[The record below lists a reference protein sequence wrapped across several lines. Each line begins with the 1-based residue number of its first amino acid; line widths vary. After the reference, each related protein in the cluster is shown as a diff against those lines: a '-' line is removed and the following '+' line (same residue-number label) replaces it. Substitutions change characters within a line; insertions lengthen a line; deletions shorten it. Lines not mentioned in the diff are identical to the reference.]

1 MGGLLAR
8 LCVPQRRPLDGWC
21 ERVCEFG
28 GLRFLR
34 MLRDGKTVGEHRGR
48 PRIRKGQRWR
58 GRSFLAEADTPPSPG
73 TSATLENLAGVRP
86 GRAAALLDVSVP
98 SWKVLVCN
106 TEWADMMSDDC
117 VWRAGVH
124 LRGGADRQS
133 LQDSLSRRVV
143 FTVNLINRNGRD
155 SVIVKLT
162 YARSHEVVPSAVSKT
177 RALYVAE
184 VTFASTNRNNSLQ
197 ATSIEMPPPPVPGLK
212 LGPLVGM
219 GSMGQ
224 VRRAT
229 LDDYGE
235 VAVKFTQANLT
246 GFSGEMEAELGRDLH
261 HEHVV
266 RVLRTDTV
274 SKQYHRDTWQI
285 MEFCAR
291 GSLKSQL
298 TTVTDAETNRWVLHV
313 ALGMEY
319 VHSRSVIHGDLNSTN
334 VLISAD
340 GTAKVSDLGISRMYG
355 GVAMQTSSHG
365 TVTHMP
371 PELLFQR
378 DLSPATDVYSFGVL
392 VWELCHRQVAW
403 QGMSRGEILESKL
416 HGRGLQWTVSP
427 LWKQLSV
434 DCMGQDVRARPT
446 FSRICQCASRSLDLP
461 RPVL

>member
-1 MGGLLAR
+1 MGPLLSH
-8 LCVPQRRPLDGWC
+8 LCVQQRRPLDTWC
-21 ERVCEFG
+21 ERVCDFV

-34 MLRDGKTVGEHRGR
+34 MLRDGKTIGEHRGR
-48 PRIRKGQRWR
+48 PRTAQVQRWR
-58 GRSFLAEADTPPSPG
+58 GHSFVAEADTPPSPG
-73 TSATLENLAGVRP
+73 TRATLENLSGVRP

-98 SWKVLVCN
+98 AWKVLVCN
-106 TEWADMMSDDC
+106 SEWSEMMSAES
-117 VWRAGVH
+117 VWRTGVH

-143 FTVNLINRNGRD
+143 FTVNLIKRNGRD
-155 SVIVKLT
+155 SVIIKLT
-162 YARSHEVVPSAVSKT
+162 YARSHELVPSAVSKV
-177 RALYVAE
+177 RDLYVAE

-197 ATSIEMPPPPVPGLK
+197 ATNIAMPPPPVPGLK

-235 VAVKFTQANLT
+235 VAVKFTQATLT

-261 HEHVV
+261 HENVV
-266 RVLRTDTV
+266 RVLRTETV
-274 SKQYHRDTWQI
+274 SNQYHRDTWQV
-285 MEFCAR
+285 MEYCAR

-298 TTVTDAETNRWVLHV
+298 AAALTEESDRWILHV
-313 ALGMEY
+313 AQGMEY
-319 VHSRSVIHGDLNSTN
+319 VHSRSVIHGDLNSAN
-334 VLISAD
+334 VLVSAD

-355 GVAMQTSSHG
+355 GVAMQTNSHG

-378 DLSPATDVYSFGVL
+378 ALSPATDVYSFGVL

-403 QGMSRGEILESKL
+403 QGLSRGEILERKL
-416 HGRGLQWTVSP
+416 HGKGLEWTAP
-427 LWKQLSV
+427 PRWQKLFI
-434 DCMGQDVRARPT
+434 DCMGQEVLARPT
-446 FSRICQCASRSLDLP
+446 FSRICQYVTRTSLDSP
-461 RPVL
+461 